1 MSTTFYKSIVTQ
13 QCSADNA
20 TYLSSQFKYSVAVS
34 NTKDRKRVFLTNGLT
49 KTKETTGK

>member
-34 NTKDRKRVFLTNGLT
+34 NTKDPEESIFDERFN
-49 KTKETTGK
+49 